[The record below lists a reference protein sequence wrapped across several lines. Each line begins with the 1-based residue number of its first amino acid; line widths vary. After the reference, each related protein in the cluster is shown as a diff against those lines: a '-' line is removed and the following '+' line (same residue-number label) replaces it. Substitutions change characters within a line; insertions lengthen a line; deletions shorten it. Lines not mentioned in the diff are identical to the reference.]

1 MIIINQTANHYH
13 TPKTSCLTLK
23 KAHTH
28 KKKKNYETEY
38 LLGEV
43 NLSTFPYQYEHWQKT
58 DKFQLQEL

>member
-1 MIIINQTANHYH
+1 MSH
-13 TPKTSCLTLK
+13 TEKGKKQNKTKRLRK
-23 KAHTH
+23 
-28 KKKKNYETEY
+28 TEY

>member
-1 MIIINQTANHYH
+1 MSH
-13 TPKTSCLTLK
+13 TEKGT
-23 KAHTH
+23 HTQ
-28 KKKKNYETEY
+28 KKKNYETEY